1 MTSSAPFYVRICSV
15 CGKRINVESRK
26 TDEEGHAVHEECRRS
41 RGDSKK
47 SEGQLTRQTDNDVY
61 ES

>member
-1 MTSSAPFYVRICSV
+1 MTSPAPFYVRICSI

-26 TDEEGHAVHEECRRS
+26 TDQEGHAVHEEC
-41 RGDSKK
+41 GHGKK
-47 SEGQLTRQTDNDVY
+47 SEGQLVRKTSGDVY

>member
-1 MTSSAPFYVRICSV
+1 MTSSAPFYVRICSI
-15 CGKRINVESRK
+15 CGKRVNVESRK
-26 TDEEGHAVHEECRRS
+26 TDEEGRAVHEDCRVS

-47 SEGQLTRQTDNDVY
+47 SEGQLIQTDYDVY